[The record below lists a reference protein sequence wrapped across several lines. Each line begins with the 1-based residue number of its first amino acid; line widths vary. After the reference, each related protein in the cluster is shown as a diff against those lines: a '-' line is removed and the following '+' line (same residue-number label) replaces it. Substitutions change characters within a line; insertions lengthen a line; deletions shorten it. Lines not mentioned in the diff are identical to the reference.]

1 MKLLKLVS
9 VANIGSS
16 IFTQTQTEK
25 MLIEDYRY
33 MK

>member
-16 IFTQTQTEK
+16 IFTQTNLYYIMQ
-25 MLIEDYRY
+25 ICV
-33 MK
+33 